1 MSGGYG
7 ADPESIDGSSN
18 LLVEM
23 AGLLQEGRLDKDIGT
38 LARVPH
44 SHRDVANA
52 VDHFARFAT
61 DQHQDLVLLLT
72 AISTAL
78 KATGNNYTQV
88 DEETRTDFQSLL
100 DSSKYVAPK
109 GELRDLLR
117 RCQVP

>member
-1 MSGGYG
+1 M
-7 ADPESIDGSSN
+7 
-18 LLVEM
+18 
-23 AGLLQEGRLDKDIGT
+23 
-38 LARVPH
+38 
-44 SHRDVANA
+44 ANA

-72 AISTAL
+72 AMSTAL

-109 GELRDLLR
+109 GGTA
-117 RCQVP
+117 